1 MNNTREK
8 NFVVYEDYV
17 IEDSFKKEYGTR
29 HYTVLNLSEKFF
41 EDTENPS
48 IVVWYDQERTKI
60 KRERWFT
67 NNEHDRDYEPAYI
80 TYYENG
86 QIESEYWYENGTFYK
101 FNNYD
106 EDGRIIDY
114 DDNT

>member
-80 TYYENG
+80 TYY
-86 QIESEYWYENGTFYK
+86 
-101 FNNYD
+101 
-106 EDGRIIDY
+106 
-114 DDNT
+114 